1 MEKLVSG
8 HHSVP
13 TMFVP
18 QLWTYYITGTWK
30 LDNITANDKIVPV
43 GLVPDVMM

>member
-1 MEKLVSG
+1 MDKLVSG
-8 HHSVP
+8 HHSVT

-18 QLWTYYITGTWK
+18 QLWTYITGTWK
-30 LDNITANDKIVPV
+30 LHNITAKDKIVPV